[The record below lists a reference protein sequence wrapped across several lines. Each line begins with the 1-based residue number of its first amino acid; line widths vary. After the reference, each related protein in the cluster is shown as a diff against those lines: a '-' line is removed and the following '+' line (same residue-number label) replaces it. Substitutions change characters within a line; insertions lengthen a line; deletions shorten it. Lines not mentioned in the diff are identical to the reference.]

1 MNLLD
6 VGLAFL
12 EGLALVASP
21 CILPVLPLVLA
32 TSIEGGRNRPF
43 GIISGFVL
51 SFTLFALL
59 ARQMVE
65 LSGLDPGSIRDA
77 SLFLLTAFGIVL
89 LSGRLSEKFAEFTS
103 RIADFGLAGKGE
115 GFAGGLLMGSL
126 IGLVWTPCA
135 GPILAA
141 VLVEVI
147 RQQTSL
153 ESGFVIASFA
163 TGAALPMLLIAMAG
177 KRILH
182 RLAFFSRH
190 AATVRRSFGILMLLS
205 VVSIASGFDFSFSSG
220 EKAATG
226 VSHLENALA
235 SPYPAPEFSG
245 IQGWINSTALTM
257 RGLRGKVVLVD
268 FWTYSCINC
277 IRTLPHLEEWDRKYR
292 KLGLV
297 IVGIHSPEFAFE
309 KNFDNVK
316 KAVEREGIRYPV
328 GLDSDLDTWSNYN
341 NLYWPAHYLVDRQ
354 GRVVYTHFG
363 EGEYA
368 ATENNIRQ
376 LLGLGNEAVADSE
389 SSPFSIGQ
397 TPETYLGYE
406 RAERFAASAVRN
418 EAANYFLP
426 SRLHRDEWALDG
438 AWRIEGQRIVSAA
451 KGSSIGIEFTARK
464 VYLVLGSKTPIRVT
478 VKLDGK
484 VAKTFTVNGHELY
497 QLIDRGSFGRGMLE
511 IIADS
516 PGLEAYAF
524 TFGS

>member
-43 GIISGFVL
+43 GIIAGFVL

-59 ARQMVE
+59 ARRMVE
-65 LSGLDPGSIRDA
+65 LSGVDPGRIRDA
-77 SLFLLTAFGIVL
+77 SLFLLTVFGIVL
-89 LSGRLSEKFAEFTS
+89 LSGRLSEKFSILTS
-103 RIADFGLAGKGE
+103 RIADFGLVGKGE
-115 GFAGGLLMGSL
+115 GVAGGLVMGSL

-163 TGAALPMLLIAMAG
+163 AGAALPMLLIAMTG
-177 KRILH
+177 RSILN
-182 RLAFFSRH
+182 RLSFFARH
-190 AATVRRSFGILMLLS
+190 VGTVRRFFGILMLFS
-205 VVSIASGFDFSFSSG
+205 VVSIASGFDFSFSPG
-220 EKAATG
+220 GKAAAEA
-226 VSHLENALA
+226 SHLEGGLV
-235 SPYPAPEFSG
+235 SPYPAPDFSG
-245 IQGWINSTALTM
+245 IQGWINSTPLTM
-257 RGLRGKVVLVD
+257 QGLRGKVVLVD

-297 IVGIHSPEFAFE
+297 IVGIHSPEFEFE

-328 GLDSDLDTWSNYN
+328 GLDSNLDTWSHFN

-363 EGEYA
+363 EGEYDV
-368 ATENNIRQ
+368 TENNIRQ
-376 LLGLGNEAVADSE
+376 LLGLGIQAASDSE
-389 SSPFSIGQ
+389 SSPFSIVQ

-406 RAERFAASAVRN
+406 RAERFAGSAVRN
-418 EAANYFLP
+418 EVADYFFP

-451 KGSSIGIEFTARK
+451 RGSSIRIEFSARK
-464 VYLVLGSKTPIRVT
+464 AYLVLGSKIPIRVT

-484 VAKTFTVNGHELY
+484 VAGAFTVNGHELY
-497 QLIDRGSFGRGMLE
+497 QVIDRGSFGRGMLE
-511 IIADS
+511 IVADS

-524 TFGS
+524 TFGA